1 MNFSFRKRGIIS
13 PLLEAMPMREFLNPP
28 CRFCRVT
35 RITGLSI
42 GLLAALLLLAAFI
55 LTR

>member
-1 MNFSFRKRGIIS
+1 
-13 PLLEAMPMREFLNPP
+13 MREFLNPP
-28 CRFCRVT
+28 CRFCRVA
-35 RITGLSI
+35 RITGLSV

>member
-1 MNFSFRKRGIIS
+1 
-13 PLLEAMPMREFLNPP
+13 MREFLNPP
-28 CRFCRVT
+28 CRFCRVA

-42 GLLAALLLLAAFI
+42 GALAVLFLIIGFA

>member
-1 MNFSFRKRGIIS
+1 
-13 PLLEAMPMREFLNPP
+13 MREFLNPP
-28 CRFCRVT
+28 CRFCRVA
-35 RITGLSI
+35 RITSLSL

>member
-1 MNFSFRKRGIIS
+1 MRK
-13 PLLEAMPMREFLNPP
+13 FLNPP
-28 CRFCRVT
+28 CRFCRIA

-42 GLLAALLLLAAFI
+42 GLLVVLFLLVGFV